1 MKRRADEGGVKC
13 LLEELGIEESIDA
26 TAVFMCD
33 FDTGETIYSR
43 GDEAIYFYILVEGR
57 LRVDRLYENGKEVLL
72 KLYSP
77 YNFIGDLEWAM
88 NRFTI
93 DNQVTAITKVTC
105 AAIPMSAIEARQ
117 SFYEFVTR
125 HLAIKLHTVIQN
137 SAFNAA
143 YPLPNRLASFLCA
156 FLGDDDV
163 VVLPIKYTEL
173 AALLST
179 TYRHLLRVFETLE
192 QERVLTK
199 SGKRLCICDKEAL
212 KALAVD
218 HYDLSF

>member
-1 MKRRADEGGVKC
+1 
-13 LLEELGIEESIDA
+13 
-26 TAVFMCD
+26 MCA

-43 GDEAIYFYILVEGR
+43 EDEAIYFYILVEGR

-117 SFYEFVTR
+117 SFYEFIKQQDLSRKAFRECLTR
-125 HLAIKLHTVIQN
+125 QGVSEKRLVMPEA
-137 SAFNAA
+137 
-143 YPLPNRLASFLCA
+143 LPM
-156 FLGDDDV
+156 
-163 VVLPIKYTEL
+163 
-173 AALLST
+173 
-179 TYRHLLRVFETLE
+179 LLRGIWPLNFIPLFRTAPLMPPTRSPIVW
-192 QERVLTK
+192 
-199 SGKRLCICDKEAL
+199 RLFC
-212 KALAVD
+212 VR
-218 HYDLSF
+218 F